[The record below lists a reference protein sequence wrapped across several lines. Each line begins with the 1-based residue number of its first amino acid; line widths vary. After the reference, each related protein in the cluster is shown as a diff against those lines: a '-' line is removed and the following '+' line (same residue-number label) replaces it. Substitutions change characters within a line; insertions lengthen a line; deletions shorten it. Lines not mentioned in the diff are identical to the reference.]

1 MLRGRS
7 LGQAIGGV
15 ALVCATFGVSTASAQ
30 VDYEIMASLQF
41 NFSNPGARSLAM
53 AGALTGAGDDATGAW
68 TNPGGLT
75 NITRPEVG
83 VEFRGFDFET
93 PFVSAGR
100 FNGTPTNLGIDTV
113 ERADL
118 RQHGQLDAQPV
129 VRLGGRAQV
138 ALRLRVLPH
147 RSRQLRGRHPDGRA
161 VLRPGDRYGLLPV
174 ATRSLLPYLPGE
186 RQPRSPD
193 LELRRVGGRAS
204 DRPVVGRRRRLV
216 LRLRA
221 QFGEPPFRPDRRA
234 PDRAGRLLRPAVV
247 RPRTTSCRHRVHPR
261 RGLGS
266 FGVNIG
272 ASINPN
278 DKFRIG
284 ASYRQGPKF
293 DIAYRR
299 ERLRRHPDWRAA
311 RQRVQGARR
320 ASPSACWSS
329 RSPR

>member
-7 LGQAIGGV
+7 LGQAIGVV

-100 FNGTPTNLGIDTV
+100 FNGTPTNIGIDTV

-129 VRLGGRAQV
+129 VRLGGRAEV
-138 ALRLRVLPH
+138 PLRVRVLPH

-161 VLRPGDRYGLLPV
+161 VLRPADRSGLLPV
-174 ATRSLLPYLPGE
+174 E
-186 RQPRSPD
+186 
-193 LELRRVGGRAS
+193 
-204 DRPVVGRRRRLV
+204 
-216 LRLRA
+216 
-221 QFGEPPFRPDRRA
+221 PDRCFRIFPVNGNLDLQISNFGGSA
-234 PDRAGRLLRPAVV
+234 AVRLTDQVSVGVGVSFYDFEIDSVNRRFGLTAVPQTHAGRLLRRRRRTTRATSSPPSSSTARI
-247 RPRTTSCRHRVHPR
+247 RPSASTSAPRSARTTSSASAPATA
-261 RGLGS
+261 RGRS
-266 FGVNIG
+266 
-272 ASINPN
+272 STSPT
-278 DKFRIG
+278 
-284 ASYRQGPKF
+284 
-293 DIAYRR
+293 IART
-299 ERLRRHPDWRAA
+299 
-311 RQRVQGARR
+311 
-320 ASPSACWSS
+320 SPA
-329 RSPR
+329 P